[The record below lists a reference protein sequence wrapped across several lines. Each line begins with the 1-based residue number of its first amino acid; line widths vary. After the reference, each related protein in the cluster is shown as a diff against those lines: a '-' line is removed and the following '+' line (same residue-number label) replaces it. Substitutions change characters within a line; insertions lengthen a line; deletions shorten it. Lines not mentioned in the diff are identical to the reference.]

1 MMLTL
6 GNIFDNAGEDCQETD
21 YLFCG
26 LRHYLTCNTLHPSE
40 DNKQITASDHIAAA
54 YQQIWLDEAAHTGW
68 IKFNGSY
75 LPYLL
80 FSQDT
85 DIADIKQRGT
95 IYQVAPNHFK
105 ATGQSGFEKHIFS
118 CDMPIKVNIGHC
130 FEANLHTAMQYGLLV
145 FQQKEDVHLEETKK
159 ILDGFDDESIV
170 LLQHYADWQNRTQNL
185 DPRCTRLAY

>member
-1 MMLTL
+1 MLTL

-26 LRHYLTCNTLHPSE
+26 LRHDLTCNTLHPSE

-54 YQQIWLDEAAHTGW
+54 YQQIWLDDSAHTGW

-85 DIADIKQRGT
+85 NIADIKQRGT

-105 ATGQSGFEKHIFS
+105 
-118 CDMPIKVNIGHC
+118 
-130 FEANLHTAMQYGLLV
+130 
-145 FQQKEDVHLEETKK
+145 QQGKAALK
-159 ILDGFDDESIV
+159 SIYSAV
-170 LLQHYADWQNRTQNL
+170 TCPLKLI
-185 DPRCTRLAY
+185 